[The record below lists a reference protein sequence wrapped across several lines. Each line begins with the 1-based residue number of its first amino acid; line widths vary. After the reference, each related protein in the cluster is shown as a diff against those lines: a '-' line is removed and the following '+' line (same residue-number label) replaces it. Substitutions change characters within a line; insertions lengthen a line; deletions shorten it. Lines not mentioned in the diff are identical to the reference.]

1 MHPAVRSPRRAA
13 GLVLAACFGLG
24 MSAAALPA
32 QEKVAPPVATAS
44 AAPLTLD
51 DLLQLG
57 TEKQPALAAARAS
70 LAAAQDGQQGLNN
83 LPIYAKALT
92 RDFPQRRQQACLGVT
107 IAQAS
112 LWQAEWEARY
122 AITRNYYSVL
132 YVRLQQAL
140 LKDVIAKL
148 SNGRDKADKMLKA
161 GEGKVTKIDIEL
173 LDINIEFLKV
183 KGIEAGVGGQ
193 KALAALR
200 EAIGV
205 GPEYPLTV
213 ADGTLPVPLATLD
226 KEELIRQAIANRG
239 EIVQATSAS
248 RVTELEITAQS
259 RKWFSLKVPTF
270 ASGSDIHATP
280 IPQGVANGEYRPG
293 AIGLEMPSL
302 LVGKRDDR
310 IAHAADLSQRASAV
324 VDKALNLVALETE
337 NSYLKWIEARDRLTL
352 LNKLQP
358 RAREIAD
365 KILKRIT
372 DGNASGADY
381 IQAVGFADQIQA
393 QQNEALY
400 LHALSLAALERI
412 TAGGYRIYP
421 TK

>member
-1 MHPAVRSPRRAA
+1 MHSDVWSPRRTV
-13 GLVLAACFGLG
+13 GLALAALIALG
-24 MSAAALPA
+24 TNATNMPA
-32 QEKVAPPVATAS
+32 QKIVAPPTTVA

-70 LAAAQDGQQGLNN
+70 LAAAQDGQQGLSN
-83 LPIYAKALT
+83 LPIFAKALT

-122 AITRNYYSVL
+122 AVTRNYYSVL
-132 YVRLQQAL
+132 YVRLQQEL
-140 LKDVIAKL
+140 LKDVIEKL
-148 SNGRDKADKMLKA
+148 ENGRAKALKMLNA
-161 GEGKVTKIDIEL
+161 GEGKITKLDLEL

-183 KGIEAGVGGQ
+183 KGIEARVGGQ

-205 GPEYPLTV
+205 GPEYPL
-213 ADGTLPVPLATLD
+213 AIAEGTLPAPLATLD
-226 KEELIRQAIANRG
+226 KDELIKQAIANRG

-248 RVTELEITAQS
+248 RVSELEVTAQS
-259 RKWFSLKVPTF
+259 RKWFALKVPTF
-270 ASGSDIHATP
+270 ASGSDLHATP

-293 AIGLEMPSL
+293 AIGLEMPSM

-310 IAHAADLSQRASAV
+310 IAHASDLSQRAGAV

-337 NSYLKWIEARDRLTL
+337 NSYLKWTDARDRLIL
-352 LNKLQP
+352 LDKLQP
-358 RAREIAD
+358 KARDLAE

-372 DGNASGADY
+372 DGNANGADY
-381 IQAVGFADQIQA
+381 IQAIGFADQIQA
-393 QQNEALY
+393 QRNEALY

-412 TAGGYRIYP
+412 TAGGFRIYP
-421 TK
+421 AK